1 MSNNGSQQFEFYP
14 LELSQLDAVLAL
26 EQEALYNLERPD
38 LLRRNTL
45 DMWHKCL
52 QPPHL
57 CLGAWVGKELA
68 GFAVLYV
75 PAKGD
80 AEDLSALLVQVDAT
94 PYISANF
101 KICIVHPR
109 WRGRHLQ
116 VLLGKQLHQ
125 EATNRGIE
133 LLCATASPYNQ
144 ASVKSLTRLG
154 YCPDHSLQKYGY
166 ERMLFYQFVNQC

>member
-1 MSNNGSQQFEFYP
+1 MSNNGSQQFEFHP

-26 EQEALYNLERPD
+26 EQEALDNLERPD

-57 CLGAWVGKELA
+57 CLGAWVKGELV

-101 KICIVHPR
+101 KNCIVHPQ

-116 VLLGKQLHQ
+116 VLLGKHLQQ

-133 LLCATASPYNQ
+133 LLCATVSPYNQ
-144 ASVKSLTRLG
+144 ASVKSLIRLG

>member
-1 MSNNGSQQFEFYP
+1 MSNNGSQQFEFHP

-26 EQEALYNLERPD
+26 EQEALDNLERP
-38 LLRRNTL
+38 
-45 DMWHKCL
+45 CL

-57 CLGAWVGKELA
+57 CLGAWVRGELV

-116 VLLGKQLHQ
+116 VLLGKHLQQ

-144 ASVKSLTRLG
+144 ASVKSLIRLG